1 MMTEF
6 EDKVIDLLKKIL
18 EKLKEQK

>member
-6 EDKVIDLLKKIL
+6 ESKVIDLLKQIL
-18 EKLKEQK
+18 EKLKERK